1 MLSRESIYPKLK
13 AGFYGAEIVLSV
25 IEIDEDCRDYWD
37 TETQTI
43 DHSHPFNSHG
53 WGKVRAIDGWRAKHY
68 LARKNGKT
76 VGAVMLL
83 IKRIAF
89 LPVSIMYAPRGIVF
103 DLSQR
108 DVLRALKEKAVLEAG
123 RHSTVFLRID
133 PNIDEETLL
142 KSGDPFPDEGF
153 IHLPYR
159 WTYWNAPRDVFRV
172 DLTRGESEEEL
183 LKLIDPK
190 ARTGVRK
197 SKKEGVIIRPAEN
210 LEEVRTFYEVY
221 TKFAV
226 DKGFLFRGFK
236 YQESLW
242 NEFISRG
249 NGILALAVYNG
260 EVIGGQI
267 CLVFGKM
274 CVEMHRGVFYQYR
287 KLRVNEALV
296 WDGIRWAKE
305 QGCHWYCQR
314 GIGSPSLQ
322 QFKQKFHPKLV
333 SLVGYYDLPFYP
345 RIYKTFVFFE
355 FKILPVAV
363 KSLMAVRKALVEV
376 LQTTPKPGKP

>member
-1 MLSRESIYPKLK
+1 MLSITEIY
-13 AGFYGAEIVLSV
+13 E
-25 IEIDEDCRDYWD
+25 DERDYWD

-43 DHSHPFNSHG
+43 DHSHPFNSYG
-53 WGKVRAIDGWRAKHY
+53 WGKVRAMDGWIAKHY
-68 LARKNGKT
+68 LARKDGKT
-76 VGAVMLL
+76 VGAIMIL
-83 IKRIAF
+83 IKRLMF
-89 LPVSIMYAPRGIVF
+89 LPVSIMYVPRGVVF
-103 DLSQR
+103 DLSQW
-108 DVLRALKEKAVLEAG
+108 DVLRALKARTIFEAK
-123 RHSTVFLRID
+123 RHNAIFLRID
-133 PNIDEETLL
+133 PNLDKETLL
-142 KSGDPFPDEGF
+142 KCGDPFSNEGF

-172 DLTRGESEEEL
+172 DLTKGESEIEL
-183 LKLIDPK
+183 FRLIDPK

-249 NGILALAVYNG
+249 KGILALAVYNG

-267 CLVFGKM
+267 CLLFGKM
-274 CVEMHRGVFYQYR
+274 CVEMHRGVFKQYH

-296 WDGIRWAKE
+296 WHGIRWSKE

-314 GIGSPSLQ
+314 GIGLPSLQ
-322 QFKQKFHPKLV
+322 KFKRKFRPELI
-333 SLVGYYDLPFYP
+333 SLVGYYDLPFYSL
-345 RIYKTFVFFE
+345 IYKIFVFFE
-355 FKILPVAV
+355 FKILPLAV
-363 KSLMAVRKALVEV
+363 KSLMVVRKAFVEV
-376 LQTTPKPGKP
+376 LQAIPKPGKPSY